1 MFEFFTNIKV
11 DWMGY
16 RKPLITVSI
25 LILLAGL
32 ISAIGRQAVE
42 GGTDAFNLGVD
53 FQGGTVITAKFKNQK
68 PSEDEIRA
76 ALQTVGVNESVI
88 QASTDKTDEVLIKV
102 PLMGNAEGTQTNTND
117 ANQAATNSN
126 SQISNNSNNQTTAET
141 QATGQNN
148 QVDSGRA
155 LVKQSLDTLVGKEA
169 EGTLSLG
176 DDPNAAYKIV
186 GTDAVGPVAGAQLRN
201 QAVIATLLGMIGIL
215 FFIAFRYDW
224 TYAAGAVIAV
234 FHDVLVTLAFFS
246 VFQWEVSLTV
256 LAALLTLVG
265 FSVNDSIVIFDRIR
279 ENLTLHRNRSLYDL
293 TNESINQTMSRTI
306 ITGGLVFLSVL
317 ALVLF
322 GGEVLRGFSLALFVG
337 VITGTYSTI
346 AIASPIAI
354 WWQDKLGAAK
364 IKQAEMQR
372 TEKLAS
378 ASRRSVSRRPIAR

>member
-16 RKPLITVSI
+16 RKPLIAISI

-76 ALQTVGVNESVI
+76 ALQTVGINESVI

-102 PLMGNAEGTQTNTND
+102 PLMGNSEGTQPSSND
-117 ANQAATNSN
+117 TNQAAANSN
-126 SQISNNSNNQTTAET
+126 SQISNNSNNQTAAET
-141 QATGQNN
+141 QATEQNN
-148 QVDSGRA
+148 QVDGGRA
-155 LVKQSLDTLVGKEA
+155 LVKRSLDTLVGREA
-169 EGTLSLG
+169 EGTLSLK

-215 FFIAFRYDW
+215 LFIAFRYDW

-364 IKQAEMQR
+364 VKQAEVQR

>member
-16 RKPLITVSI
+16 RKPLIALSV

-88 QASTDKTDEVLIKV
+88 QASTDKIDEVLIKV
-102 PLMGNAEGTQTNTND
+102 PLLGNVEGTQTIIND
-117 ANQAATNSN
+117 ANQAADNTN
-126 SQISNNSNNQTTAET
+126 SQISGNSNNQTPAET

-148 QVDSGRA
+148 QVDAGRA
-155 LVKQSLDTLVGKEA
+155 LVKRSLDTFGKEA

-215 FFIAFRYDW
+215 LFIAFRYDW

-364 IKQAEMQR
+364 VKQAEVQR